1 MKQLKSTMTTNWKH
15 IKTITFNEPFEIEG
29 LNIWN
34 YKWVDTGNKINL
46 KDPIYFQDYCFSI
59 FNVNTKKNNVFF
71 AAGEFSNCVWGIYLQ
86 EDESNQLVK
95 QKNQNNSSQ
104 IWLKKTIQVILI
116 FIALGL
122 FSSLIYFLYVFILGV
137 KH

>member
-46 KDPIYFQDYCFSI
+46 KDPIYFQDYCFS
-59 FNVNTKKNNVFF
+59 
-71 AAGEFSNCVWGIYLQ
+71 
-86 EDESNQLVK
+86 
-95 QKNQNNSSQ
+95 
-104 IWLKKTIQVILI
+104 LKFK
-116 FIALGL
+116 
-122 FSSLIYFLYVFILGV
+122 
-137 KH
+137 